1 MRNGLTTIEEKN
13 SPAISNHN
21 NDEDHSNPTTT
32 R

>member
-1 MRNGLTTIEEKN
+1 MKNGLTPIEEKN
-13 SPAISNHN
+13 SPLVSNRN